1 MRGLDIA
8 GGPPGCVWTQQD
20 IASIL
25 HYKCAMKLIK
35 LDQLLSPAESLTMT
49 YSIGVAFNDNDTNQG
64 EIWLRGWIIP
74 Q

>member
-8 GGPPGCVWTQQD
+8 GRGTTGWCVNTVTT
-20 IASIL
+20 ASIL

-35 LDQLLSPAESLTMT
+35 LDQFPSPAESLTMT

-64 EIWLRGWIIP
+64 EILLRG
-74 Q
+74 